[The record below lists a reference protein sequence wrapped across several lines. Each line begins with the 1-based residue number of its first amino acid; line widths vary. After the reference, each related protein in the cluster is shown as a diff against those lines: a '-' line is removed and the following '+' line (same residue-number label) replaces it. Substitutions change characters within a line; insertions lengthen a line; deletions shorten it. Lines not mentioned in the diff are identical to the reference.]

1 MDPSIAAPRHTP
13 MQSYTVRADR
23 NLHADVAASS
33 LLGTSRDVANALLA
47 RVAPGAFV
55 ASSI

>member
-1 MDPSIAAPRHTP
+1 

-33 LLGTSRDVANALLA
+33 LLGTPPDIANTLLA

-55 ASSI
+55 ASSL